1 MYQVMCVYIERG
13 IGIKSK
19 GPMHVLKQVGPS
31 LEIAKET
38 RECDNQGDRL
48 TRETD
53 LRSDKWCCDAE
64 PNAEPNPTYRSLLT
78 SFMNVS

>member
-1 MYQVMCVYIERG
+1 MRNVLLRWG

-38 RECDNQGDRL
+38 ETESAI

-53 LRSDKWCCDAE
+53 
-64 PNAEPNPTYRSLLT
+64 
-78 SFMNVS
+78 

>member
-1 MYQVMCVYIERG
+1 MYQTMCVYIERG

-19 GPMHVLKQVGPS
+19 GPMHVLKQVESS

-38 RECDNQGDRL
+38 ETESVI

-53 LRSDKWCCDAE
+53 
-64 PNAEPNPTYRSLLT
+64 
-78 SFMNVS
+78 

>member
-19 GPMHVLKQVGPS
+19 GPMRVLKQVESS

-38 RECDNQGDRL
+38 ETESVI

-53 LRSDKWCCDAE
+53 
-64 PNAEPNPTYRSLLT
+64 
-78 SFMNVS
+78 